1 MALGEEG
8 SRGEIIMNNQNLVI
22 SLLTLFMLLSIFSL
36 ALALVKRNALRKK
49 SSLMKKLFGEFE
61 LSNPVMGEKKK
72 KFLDSTFF
80 LKLLGSSY
88 RSKLREK
95 LSKAGQIGD
104 EFLILV
110 AKRKFIYFAIGL
122 VLGALY
128 FASSGGYFKAI
139 FVGVFGFMLPDILLT
154 NTIQKRGEAI
164 EGALPD
170 AVEMLTMCV
179 EAGLTF
185 QQSLGKV
192 SKNQNSVIATE
203 FARVMSEIQI
213 GEARSDALE
222 AMAERLNHPDVK
234 KFVSA
239 MHQVD
244 RLGIPISTVL
254 KEQVKELRGKARDRA
269 REKAQKVPVKILG
282 PVMLCFLPSVLII
295 VIGPVILQVLSKL

>member
-1 MALGEEG
+1 
-8 SRGEIIMNNQNLVI
+8 MNQQDLIVPLI
-22 SLLTLFMLLSIFSL
+22 TLFLLFSILSLTLAII
-36 ALALVKRNALRKK
+36 KRNALRKK
-49 SSLMKKLFGEFE
+49 SVLMKKLFGEIE
-61 LSNPVMGEKKK
+61 LLNPVIEEKKVK
-72 KFLDSTFF
+72 TFDSSLFI
-80 LKLLGSSY
+80 KILGSSY
-88 RSKLREK
+88 RNSLREK
-95 LSKAGQIGD
+95 LSKSGQIGD
-104 EFLILV
+104 EFLLNL
-110 AKRKFIYFAIGL
+110 AKRKFLYFALGL
-122 VLGALY
+122 IVGTLY
-128 FASSGGYFKAI
+128 FASSGGYFKA
-139 FVGVFGFMLPDILLT
+139 FLAGLFGFMLPDILLT

-164 EGALPD
+164 QGALPD

-192 SKNQNSVIATE
+192 SKNQNSVISTE

-213 GEARSDALE
+213 GESRSDALE

-269 REKAQKVPVKILG
+269 REQAQKVPVKILG

-295 VIGPVILQVLSKL
+295 VIGPVIIQVISSF

>member
-1 MALGEEG
+1 MALGEKS
-8 SRGEIIMNNQNLVI
+8 SRSEIVMKEQNLVI
-22 SLLTLFMLLSIFSL
+22 SLLTLFMLLSILSL
-36 ALALVKRNALRKK
+36 TLAIVKRNKLRNK
-49 SSLMKKLFGEFE
+49 SNLMKRLFGDLE
-61 LSNPVMGEKKK
+61 LLNPVIEEEKIKL
-72 KFLDSTFF
+72 LDSSFF
-80 LKLLGSSY
+80 LKLLGSGY
-88 RSKLREK
+88 RSNLREK
-95 LSKAGQIGD
+95 LSKSGQIGD
-104 EFLILV
+104 EFLIKIV
-110 AKRKFIYFAIGL
+110 KRKFIFFAIGL
-122 VLGALY
+122 AFGALY
-128 FASSGGYFKAI
+128 FASSGGYFKAL
-139 FVGVFGFMLPDILLT
+139 FVGLFGFMLPDILLT

-192 SKNQNSVIATE
+192 SKNQNSVISTE

-295 VIGPVILQVLSKL
+295 VIGPVILQVLAKL